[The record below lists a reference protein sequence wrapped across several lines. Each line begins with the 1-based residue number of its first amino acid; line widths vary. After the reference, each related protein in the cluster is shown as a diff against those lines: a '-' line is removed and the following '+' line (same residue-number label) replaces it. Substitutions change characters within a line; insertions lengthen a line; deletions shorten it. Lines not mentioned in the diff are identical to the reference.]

1 MSSPKTRRAL
11 SESAVGA
18 LRTFAYFLATGTAG
32 LPLLDGIDYWPTMR
46 EEPSLMEQ
54 TLAIFGN
61 VLRVDERDVVV
72 NPKVAAQ
79 RAAQYI
85 HQYMTGQ
92 PAEPP
97 WEDWEI
103 ELHGPFGDP
112 GPF

>member
-1 MSSPKTRRAL
+1 MPEPARQRAL
-11 SESAVGA
+11 TESAVGA

-32 LPLLDGIDYWPTMR
+32 LPLLDGIDYWPTMQA
-46 EEPSLMEQ
+46 EPSLIEQ
-54 TLAIFGN
+54 VMAIFGN
-61 VLRVDERDVVV
+61 VLAVDERGVVV
-72 NPKVAAQ
+72 NAKAAER

-92 PAEPP
+92 PADPD
-97 WEDWEI
+97 WEDWET

>member
-1 MSSPKTRRAL
+1 VNAGGSQRAL

-18 LRTFAYFLATGTAG
+18 LRTFAYFLATGAVG
-32 LPLLDGIDYWPTMR
+32 LPLLDGVDYWETMR
-46 EEPSLMEQ
+46 AEPSLIEQ

-61 VLRVDERDVVV
+61 VLRVDDQGVVL
-72 NPKVAAQ
+72 NAKVAER

-85 HQYMTGQ
+85 HEYMTGQ
-92 PAEPP
+92 AADPP
-97 WEDWEI
+97 WEEWET